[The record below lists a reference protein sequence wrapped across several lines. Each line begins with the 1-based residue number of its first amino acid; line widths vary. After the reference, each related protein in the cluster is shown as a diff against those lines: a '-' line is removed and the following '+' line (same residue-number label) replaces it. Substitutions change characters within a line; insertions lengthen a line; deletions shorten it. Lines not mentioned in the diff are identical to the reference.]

1 MAAVDGSP
9 GWLLTFSAL
18 RHRDFR
24 WFFLNIGIQSFGQG
38 IQFLGIGWLILD
50 ITGEKTQLGLAVSI
64 FGAANLLFVFVGG
77 VLADRVERR
86 LFLIVCVLGIGSVT
100 LALGVLALLDL
111 VKMWHVF
118 AAVFLLGGLG
128 AMQTPARFALAA
140 DLVPREDIMNA
151 LALHTSISQIGNM
164 VGPVG
169 RRLGHRTNKHRFS
182 NRPSMAPL
190 CCWVFCSCWQ
200 CPNPRQPSAPA
211 HLRSPI

>member
-1 MAAVDGSP
+1 MPAVDGNS

-24 WFFLNIGIQSFGQG
+24 WFFLNIGVQSFGQG

-100 LALGVLALLDL
+100 LADRKSV
-111 VKMWHVF
+111 V
-118 AAVFLLGGLG
+118 
-128 AMQTPARFALAA
+128 
-140 DLVPREDIMNA
+140 
-151 LALHTSISQIGNM
+151 
-164 VGPVG
+164 
-169 RRLGHRTNKHRFS
+169 
-182 NRPSMAPL
+182 
-190 CCWVFCSCWQ
+190 
-200 CPNPRQPSAPA
+200 
-211 HLRSPI
+211 